1 MRLTS
6 KKRLS
11 FRRIADEWARE
22 VAAEPG
28 ALDAD
33 AIHQRLVAAI
43 VLGDFEDEAGEHP
56 SLELPRRRGEPPLL
70 VTRRMLAAAMPP
82 VYGLQ
87 MPPKSDL
94 RHRDEDEGGSI
105 PWDDLKPRIPFDA
118 WSRVPR
124 AAYERYYLKAWLED
138 VTIGKAD
145 FHSWCLKTKWPL
157 PRFWFTDDEI
167 AAVQS
172 SQDTEAR
179 VQKEHTHIGRRPRID
194 SGETRGRKKGSGT
207 IDDKKPLDA
216 MSDLLTAGKAKSVN
230 DAARQVA
237 KGMTGQGFEANRRRL
252 HRKFKAL
259 DTNSK
264 LDLISN

>member
-6 KKRLS
+6 EKRLS

-22 VAAEPG
+22 TASEPG

-33 AIHQRLVAAI
+33 AIHQKLVAAI
-43 VLGDFEDEAGEHP
+43 VLGDFEDEAGEHT
-56 SLELPRRRGEPPLL
+56 SLELPSRHGKTPRPVRRR
-70 VTRRMLAAAMPP
+70 TLAAAMPP

-87 MPPKSDL
+87 MPPKSEL
-94 RHRDEDEGGSI
+94 RDRDKDEGGSV
-105 PWDDLKPRIPFDA
+105 PWDWLKPRIPFDA
-118 WSRVPR
+118 WSRIPL
-124 AAYERYYLKAWLED
+124 AAYERYFRKAYLED

-194 SGETRGRKKGSGT
+194 SGETRGRKKGSGAY
-207 IDDKKPLDA
+207 DDSAPLA
-216 MSDLLTAGKAKSVN
+216 EMCKLLKNGKAKTVTE
-230 DAARQVA
+230 AARMA
-237 KGMTGQGFEANRRRL
+237 APKAEGGGREDSRARRL
-252 HRKFKAL
+252 YDKYQ
-259 DTNSK
+259 DVETN
-264 LDLISN
+264 